1 MIAHLRGT
9 LLSKKP
15 GRVVLEVGGVGYKV
29 FIPLSTYYDLDGE
42 GAAVAFRIHT
52 HVREDT
58 MALYGFLTEIE
69 EVLFQKLIAVA
80 GVGPSLALKVLSG
93 LEPHDLV
100 EAIRQGD
107 LRRLSSVPGVGKK
120 TAERVVVE
128 LKDKMPEVM
137 SLAGEELTGEEA
149 PAAEPSLSDDLLS
162 ALINLGYQRN
172 QADKIVGQVLRQE
185 TELSFELA
193 LKKALRQLSR

>member
-1 MIAHLRGT
+1 
-9 LLSKKP
+9 
-15 GRVVLEVGGVGYKV
+15 
-29 FIPLSTYYDLDGE
+29 LSTYYDLDGE
-42 GAAVAFRIHT
+42 GASVAFRIHT

-58 MALYGFLTEIE
+58 MSLYGFLTEIE

-93 LEPHDLV
+93 LEPGDLV
-100 EAIRQGD
+100 EAIRHGD

-128 LKDKMPEVM
+128 LKDKMPEVVA
-137 SLAGEELTGEEA
+137 LAGEELVGEEA

-162 ALINLGYQRN
+162 ALVNLGYQRN

-185 TELSFELA
+185 PELSFELA